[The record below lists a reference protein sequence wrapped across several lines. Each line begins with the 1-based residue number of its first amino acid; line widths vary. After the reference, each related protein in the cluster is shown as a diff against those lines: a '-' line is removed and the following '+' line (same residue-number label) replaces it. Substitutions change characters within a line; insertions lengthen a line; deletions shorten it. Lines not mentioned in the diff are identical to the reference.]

1 MAALGMSGFSVLQHW
16 LKVQNDEDNAMT
28 LTADTEAFLHD
39 TPEVSVILGIA
50 PRRFA
55 DFADL
60 AGEILAAFGGVSADT
75 VRGIY
80 AANPGLVDLSLR
92 DITETARRNFEPGGA
107 VSTLL
112 FARGVHAVMAHRI
125 AHHLWQEGDHTLAL
139 AIKSRLGRAFST
151 DIHPAARIG
160 AGFWLDHGLGF
171 VAGETCVIGQDV
183 SIWHN
188 VTLGSSL
195 SDSGPQRHPVIGD
208 GAVIGAGATIL
219 GNVTVGAGANVAAG
233 AVVVTDV
240 APRTVVVGAKARPV
254 GLAKVSFRETQ
265 E

>member
-1 MAALGMSGFSVLQHW
+1 MSISPTSQAHFW
-16 LKVQNDEDNAMT
+16 
-28 LTADTEAFLHD
+28 
-39 TPEVSVILGIA
+39 
-50 PRRFA
+50 PRLVA
-55 DFADL
+55 YPQKWC
-60 AGEILAAFGGVSADT
+60 SA
-75 VRGIY
+75 
-80 AANPGLVDLSLR
+80 
-92 DITETARRNFEPGGA
+92 
-107 VSTLL
+107 STLPAPL
-112 FARGVHAVMAHRI
+112 WWTSAFVTLRKRHGAILSQEAQFARGVHAVMAHRI
-125 AHHLWQEGDHTLAL
+125 AHHLWQEGDHTRAL

-188 VTLGSSL
+188 VTLGSTL

-208 GAVIGAGATIL
+208 GAVIGAGAIIL

-233 AVVVTDV
+233 ALVVTDV
-240 APRTVVVGAKARPV
+240 APGTVVVGAKARQV
-254 GLAKVSFRETQ
+254 GTAKVSFREPQ